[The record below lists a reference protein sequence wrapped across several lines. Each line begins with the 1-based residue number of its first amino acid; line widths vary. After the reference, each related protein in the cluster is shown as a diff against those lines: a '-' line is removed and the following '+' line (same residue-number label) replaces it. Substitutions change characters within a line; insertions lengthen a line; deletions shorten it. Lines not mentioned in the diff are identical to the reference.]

1 MASKTFNRRPFTVNT
16 PSSSDIKNYFLNQAN
31 WKGLIQNKN
40 FLAVDQESFEDCN
53 NVYVDNTNIIK
64 SRPSVKRK
72 AVVADIIANLNL
84 EDVHRYGDLILY
96 YSDKTLYITIQGLF
110 NDSIV
115 VGSEYKIVQVKDKL
129 LVFSTNGLF
138 GIDKDGN
145 QYAPEVYVPKTKLIS
160 LDGDEQNLE
169 SKNIFTDDQITVYL
183 YTSDNLDIRT
193 TLLGKKVKVEMDGE
207 TFEFTFDKYL
217 NYRLFSD
224 LVRIPKDITLTKR
237 IKQTDTE
244 VYELSYIPFTIS
256 SKNTYAYFDIN
267 TRGVYYSVDGKIFRN
282 VFTISESQLFDE
294 TYCNNV
300 EIRFCREN
308 PAILT
313 FILKDKD
320 GLGAGLY
327 FFSVEPDMIDGSLR
341 YPVLTKIAV
350 MSNNKDVLSNYDA
363 LDYNHYAYSTYSGVM
378 DYKINVVKPDGDE
391 LVKNIGLGIFI
402 HLALSAIRLTSN
414 FLYFATAYESNLG
427 TDNILINKEIVKQ
440 KLAGDSRTGFSAY
453 HAFYDFALI
462 GDSGYAYALEP
473 NNAGMYE
480 LITIND
486 TFESTMYPQRIYIKD
501 GILYRANQIYQAST
515 DENIGHTINASTGTY
530 GNYYVNNSQNNSE
543 YVFICA
549 MYNDYA
555 VVRSTNVQEVLEL
568 QVLNKGNESYNNI
581 VPSHIAELNNF
592 YLSEG
597 SNLYI
602 SQKTENDA
610 VYFPEINKQT
620 FTSKI
625 TNLHPLS
632 ESEMGIFL
640 EDEIWYSYLTENGYA
655 YTKSRLDFGCK
666 DGNDVETSFD
676 GKYTLFDTERG
687 FAALAYQDFVAS
699 TEQSVTFISE
709 NIKALYDKFRAKPVK
724 LVKFKDYL
732 FLYNDSIL
740 VFDFR
745 TGSWW
750 PWTISNLN
758 RIIRDDE
765 LMLIKE
771 GKLCRF
777 DFTSVKYYDAC
788 TVKEDIDWHITS
800 QKLHLNANNNY
811 KHIINMTFSAVENED
826 ANTSLSVNLTV
837 NNYRHFVDEG
847 KEEVFDYRVQLI
859 RTFVKRLNYGK
870 VREFQYTL
878 RMDDENAIKLPLSL
892 SAISIKYKIGG
903 QVR

>member
-1 MASKTFNRRPFTVNT
+1 MASKTFNRRPYTVNM
-16 PSSSDIKNYFLNQAN
+16 PSGSDIKNYFLNQAN

-53 NVYVDNTNIIK
+53 NVYVDNTNVLK

-84 EDVHRYGDLILY
+84 EDVHHYGDLILY
-96 YSDKTLYITIQGLF
+96 YSDKTLYITIKGLF
-110 NDSIV
+110 SSAIA

-145 QYAPEVYVPKTKLIS
+145 QYTPDVYVPKTKLVS
-160 LDGDEQNLE
+160 LDGEEQSLE
-169 SKNIFTDDQITVYL
+169 SKNIFTNDEIAVYL
-183 YTSDNLDIRT
+183 YTSDNLDVRT
-193 TLLGKKVKVEMDGE
+193 TLLGKRVKVEIDDE
-207 TFEFTFDKYL
+207 TFEFTFDKYV
-217 NYRLFSD
+217 NYRLFTD
-224 LVRIPKDITLTKR
+224 LVRIPKDIALTKR
-237 IKQTDTE
+237 IKLSSTD
-244 VYELSYIPFTIS
+244 VRELTYVPFTIS
-256 SKNTYAYFDIN
+256 YRNTYAYFDVN

-282 VFTISESQLFDE
+282 VLTISESQLFDE

-313 FILKDKD
+313 FMLKLPNRI
-320 GLGAGLY
+320 GTGFY
-327 FFSVEPDMIDGSLR
+327 FFSVEPDMIDGSMR
-341 YPVLTKIAV
+341 YPMLTQIGV
-350 MSNNKDVLSNYDA
+350 MSDYKNVLSNYDA
-363 LDYNHYAYSTYSGVM
+363 LDYNHYAYSTDSGVM
-378 DYKINVVKPDGDE
+378 NYTMNIVRPDGDE
-391 LVKNIGLGIFI
+391 LVKNIASGAFI
-402 HLALSAIRLTSN
+402 RLALSAVRLTPN
-414 FLYFATAYESNLG
+414 FLYFAASYESDVGTANNLVG
-427 TDNILINKEIVKQ
+427 NEIVKQ
-440 KLAGDSRTGFSAY
+440 NLIDGSETRFSTTNV
-453 HAFYDFALI
+453 FYDFALL
-462 GDSGYAYALEP
+462 GDGGYAYALIP
-473 NNAGMYE
+473 TNAGRYE

-486 TFESTMYPQRIYIKD
+486 TFESESYPQKLYVKD
-501 GILYRANQIYQAST
+501 GILYRSSQIYQAST
-515 DENIGHTINASTGTY
+515 DENIGSIINANTGTH
-530 GNYYVNNSQNNSE
+530 GNYYVNNSQNHSE
-543 YVFICA
+543 YVFLCA

-555 VVRSTNVQEVLEL
+555 VVRSTNVQEVLEFE
-568 QVLNKGNESYNNI
+568 VLNKGNESYNNI

-592 YLSEG
+592 YFSEG

-602 SQKTENDA
+602 SQKTENDE

-699 TEQSVTFISE
+699 TEQSVTFVSE
-709 NIKALYDKFRAKPVK
+709 NIKALYDEFRIKPVK

-777 DFTSVKYYDAC
+777 DFTSVKYYDMC
-788 TVKEDIDWHITS
+788 TTKEDIDWHITS

-811 KHIINMTFSAVENED
+811 KHIVNMTFSAVENED
-826 ANTSLSVNLTV
+826 TNTSLSINLTV
-837 NNYRHFVDEG
+837 KNYRHFVDEG

-859 RTFVKRLNYGK
+859 RTFVKRLNYAK

>member
-1 MASKTFNRRPFTVNT
+1 MASKTFNRRPYTVNT

-53 NVYVDNTNIIK
+53 NVYVDNTNILK

-72 AVVADIIANLNL
+72 AVVADVIANLNL
-84 EDVHRYGDLILY
+84 EDVHHYGDLILY
-96 YSDKTLYITIQGLF
+96 YSDKTLYITINGLF
-110 NDSIV
+110 SSSIA

-145 QYAPEVYVPKTKLIS
+145 QYEPEVYVPKTKLVS
-160 LDGDEQNLE
+160 LDGDEQDLE
-169 SKNIFTDDQITVYL
+169 SKNIFTDDEITVYL
-183 YTSDNLDIRT
+183 YTSDNLDVRT
-193 TLLGKKVKVEMDGE
+193 TLLGKRVKVEIDGE
-207 TFEFTFDKYL
+207 TFEFTFDKYV
-217 NYRLFSD
+217 NYRLFTD
-224 LVRIPKDITLTKR
+224 LVRIPKDIALTKR
-237 IKQTDTE
+237 IKLSDTE
-244 VYELSYIPFTIS
+244 VHELSYVPFTIS

-267 TRGVYYSVDGKIFRN
+267 TRGVYYSVDGKVFRN
-282 VFTISESQLFDE
+282 VLTISESQLFDE

-313 FILKDKD
+313 FMLKDQNAI
-320 GLGAGLY
+320 GTGLY
-327 FFSVEPDMIDGSLR
+327 FFSVEPDTIDGSLR
-341 YPVLTKIAV
+341 YPTLTKIYTL
-350 MSNNKDVLSNYDA
+350 SNNKNVLSNYDA
-363 LDYNHYAYSTYSGVM
+363 LDYNHYAYSAFTDVILYKLFVIRPNTDTVTKTIASGTFTYLAISSIVLTQDYLHFASVYVTDTSSG
-378 DYKINVVKPDGDE
+378 
-391 LVKNIGLGIFI
+391 
-402 HLALSAIRLTSN
+402 
-414 FLYFATAYESNLG
+414 
-427 TDNILINKEIVKQ
+427 KEIVKCE
-440 KLAGDSRTGFSAY
+440 LATDVYNRFAVTNL
-453 HAFYDFALI
+453 FYDFSLT
-462 GDSGYAYALEP
+462 GNNGYAYALIP
-473 NNAGMYE
+473 SYGGRYE
-480 LITIND
+480 LITISD
-486 TFESTMYPQRIYIKD
+486 TFESTTYPQKLYVKD
-501 GILYRANQIYQAST
+501 GILYRSNQIYQAST
-515 DENIGHTINASTGTY
+515 DENIGNIINANTGTH
-530 GNYYVNNSQNNSE
+530 GNYYLNNAQNKSD
-543 YVFICA
+543 YVFVCA

-592 YLSEG
+592 YFSEG

-602 SQKTENDA
+602 SQKTENDE
-610 VYFPEINKQT
+610 VYFPEINKQM

-666 DGNDVETSFD
+666 DGSDVETSFD

-699 TEQSVTFISE
+699 TEQSVTFVSE
-709 NIKALYDKFRAKPVK
+709 NIKALYDEFRVKPVK

-777 DFTSVKYYDAC
+777 DFTSAKYFDMC
-788 TVKEDIDWHITS
+788 TTKEDIDWHITS

-811 KHIINMTFSAVENED
+811 KHIVNMTFSAVENED
-826 ANTSLSVNLTV
+826 TNTSLSINLTV
-837 NNYRHFVDEG
+837 KNYRHFVDEG

-859 RTFVKRLNYGK
+859 RTFVKRLNYAK

>member
-1 MASKTFNRRPFTVNT
+1 MASKTFNRRPYTVNT

-53 NVYVDNTNIIK
+53 NVYVDNTNVLK

-72 AVVADIIANLNL
+72 AVVADVIANLNL
-84 EDVHRYGDLILY
+84 ENVHHYGDLILY

-110 NDSIV
+110 SSSIV
-115 VGSEYKIVQVKDKL
+115 VGDEYKIVQVKDKL

-145 QYAPEVYVPKTKLIS
+145 QYEPDVYIPKTKLVS
-160 LDGDEQNLE
+160 LDGDEQDLE

-183 YTSDNLDIRT
+183 YTSDNLDVRT
-193 TLLGKKVKVEMDGE
+193 TLLGKRVKVEIDGE

-217 NYRLFSD
+217 NYRLFTD
-224 LVRIPKDITLTKR
+224 LVRIPKDIALTKR
-237 IKQTDTE
+237 IKQSDSD
-244 VYELSYIPFTIS
+244 VHELSYVPFTIS
-256 SKNTYAYFDIN
+256 SKNTYGYFDIN

-282 VFTISESQLFDE
+282 VLTISESQLFDE

-300 EIRFCREN
+300 EVRFCREN

-313 FILKDKD
+313 FILRVPNTV
-320 GLGAGLY
+320 GAGLY

-341 YPVLTKIAV
+341 YPILTKIETL
-350 MSNNKDVLSNYDA
+350 SNNKNVLSNYDA
-363 LDYNHYAYSTYSGVM
+363 LDYNHYVYSYYTDVIV
-378 DYKINVVKPDGDE
+378 YKLFIVKPDGTSTAKSIAD
-391 LVKNIGLGIFI
+391 GTFT
-402 HLALSAIRLTSN
+402 HLAISAITLTQDYLYFTTVYTTNDTSN
-414 FLYFATAYESNLG
+414 KEVVISPIGNDIYNRFT
-427 TDNILINKEIVKQ
+427 INQ
-440 KLAGDSRTGFSAY
+440 W
-453 HAFYDFALI
+453 FYDFDIA
-462 GDSGYAYALEP
+462 GGGGYAYSLLY
-473 NNAGMYE
+473 NNIGKYE
-480 LITIND
+480 LIKINSYFD
-486 TFESTMYPQRIYIKD
+486 FESEQYSYKLYVKD

-515 DENIGHTINASTGTY
+515 DENIGGIINANTGTH
-530 GNYYVNNSQNNSE
+530 GNYYLNNAQNNSE

-549 MYNDYA
+549 MYSDYA

-568 QVLNKGNESYNNI
+568 QVLNEGNQSYNNI
-581 VPSHIAELNNF
+581 VPSHISELNNF
-592 YLSEG
+592 YFSEG

-602 SQKTENDA
+602 SQKTENDE

-699 TEQSVTFISE
+699 TEQSVTFVSE
-709 NIKALYDKFRAKPVK
+709 NIKALYDKFRVKPVK

-750 PWTISNLN
+750 PWTISNIN

-777 DFTSVKYYDAC
+777 DFTSVKYFDMC
-788 TVKEDIDWHITS
+788 TTKEDIDWHITS

-811 KHIINMTFSAVENED
+811 KHIVNMTFSAVENED
-826 ANTSLSVNLTV
+826 ANTSLSINLTV
-837 NNYRHFVDEG
+837 KNYRHFVDEG

-859 RTFVKRLNYGK
+859 RTFVKRLNYAK

>member
-1 MASKTFNRRPFTVNT
+1 MASKTFNRRPYTVNT

-53 NVYVDNTNIIK
+53 NVYVDNTNVLK

-72 AVVADIIANLNL
+72 AVVADVIANLNL
-84 EDVHRYGDLILY
+84 ENVHHYGDLILY

-110 NDSIV
+110 SSSIL
-115 VGSEYKIVQVKDKL
+115 VGDEYKIVQVKDKL

-145 QYAPEVYVPKTKLIS
+145 QYEPDVYVPKTKLVS
-160 LDGDEQNLE
+160 LDGDEQDLE

-183 YTSDNLDIRT
+183 YTSDNLDVRT
-193 TLLGKKVKVEMDGE
+193 TLLGKRVKVEIDGE

-217 NYRLFSD
+217 NYRLFTD

-237 IKQTDTE
+237 IKQSDSD
-244 VYELSYIPFTIS
+244 VHELSYIPFTVS

-282 VFTISESQLFDE
+282 VLTISESQLFDE

-313 FILKDKD
+313 FILRVPNTV
-320 GLGAGLY
+320 GAGLY

-341 YPVLTKIAV
+341 YPILTKIETL
-350 MSNNKDVLSNYDA
+350 SNNKNVLSNYDA
-363 LDYNHYAYSTYSGVM
+363 LDYNHYVYSYYTDVIV
-378 DYKINVVKPDGDE
+378 YKLFIVKPDGTSTAKSIAD
-391 LVKNIGLGIFI
+391 GTFT
-402 HLALSAIRLTSN
+402 HLAISAITLTQDYLYFTTVYTTDDTSN
-414 FLYFATAYESNLG
+414 KEVVISPIGNDIYNRFT
-427 TDNILINKEIVKQ
+427 INQ
-440 KLAGDSRTGFSAY
+440 W
-453 HAFYDFALI
+453 FYDFDIA
-462 GDSGYAYALEP
+462 GGGGYAYSLLY
-473 NNAGMYE
+473 NNIGKYE
-480 LITIND
+480 LIKINSYFD
-486 TFESTMYPQRIYIKD
+486 FESEQYSYKLYVKD

-515 DENIGHTINASTGTY
+515 DENIGGIINANTGTH
-530 GNYYVNNSQNNSE
+530 GNYYLNNAQNNSE

-549 MYNDYA
+549 MYSDYA
-555 VVRSTNVQEVLEL
+555 VIRSTNVQEVLEL
-568 QVLNKGNESYNNI
+568 QVLNEGNQSYNNI
-581 VPSHIAELNNF
+581 VPSHISELNNF
-592 YLSEG
+592 YFSEG

-602 SQKTENDA
+602 SQKTENDE

-666 DGNDVETSFD
+666 DGSDVETSFD

-709 NIKALYDKFRAKPVK
+709 NIKALYDKFRVKPVK

-750 PWTISNLN
+750 PWTISNIN

-777 DFTSVKYYDAC
+777 DFTSVKYFDMC
-788 TVKEDIDWHITS
+788 TTKEDIDWHITS

-811 KHIINMTFSAVENED
+811 KHIVNMTFSAVENED
-826 ANTSLSVNLTV
+826 ANTSLSINLTV
-837 NNYRHFVDEG
+837 KNYRHFVDEG

-859 RTFVKRLNYGK
+859 RTFVKRLNYAK

>member
-1 MASKTFNRRPFTVNT
+1 MASKTFNRRPYTVNM
-16 PSSSDIKNYFLNQAN
+16 PSGSDIKNYFLNQAN

-53 NVYVDNTNIIK
+53 NVYVDNTNVLK

-72 AVVADIIANLNL
+72 AVPSDIVDLSL
-84 EDVHRYGDLILY
+84 EDVHCYDDLTLY
-96 YSDKTLYITIQGLF
+96 YSNSTLYVYKNNIVTTF
-110 NDSIV
+110 IV

-129 LVFSTNGLF
+129 IVFSTEGLF

-145 QYAPEVYVPKTKLIS
+145 QHKPNVYVPKTKLIS

-169 SKNIFTDDQITVYL
+169 SKNIFTDDEITVYL
-183 YTSDNLDIRT
+183 YTSDNLDVRT
-193 TLLGKKVKVEMDGE
+193 TLLGKRVKVEIDDE
-207 TFEFTFDKYL
+207 TFEFTFDKYV
-217 NYRLFSD
+217 NYRLFTD
-224 LVRIPKDITLTKR
+224 LVRIPKDIALTKR
-237 IKQTDTE
+237 IKSSETE
-244 VYELSYIPFTIS
+244 VQEISYVPFTIS

-282 VFTISESQLFDE
+282 VLTISESQLFDE

-300 EIRFCREN
+300 EIRFCKEN

-313 FILKDKD
+313 FILRVPDTV
-320 GLGAGLY
+320 GSGLY
-327 FFSVEPDMIDGSLR
+327 FFSVESDIIDGSLR
-341 YPVLTKIAV
+341 YPILTKIETLT
-350 MSNNKDVLSNYDA
+350 NGKDRLGNYDVLN
-363 LDYNHYAYSTYSGVM
+363 YNHYVYSSTLDVLYYDLFLVRPNAEKESLKVIYSL
-378 DYKINVVKPDGDE
+378 ISGDP
-391 LVKNIGLGIFI
+391 LYYAVSSI
-402 HLALSAIRLTSN
+402 ALT
-414 FLYFATAYESNLG
+414 
-427 TDNILINKEIVKQ
+427 
-440 KLAGDSRTGFSAY
+440 
-453 HAFYDFALI
+453 
-462 GDSGYAYALEP
+462 
-473 NNAGMYE
+473 
-480 LITIND
+480 
-486 TFESTMYPQRIYIKD
+486 
-501 GILYRANQIYQAST
+501 
-515 DENIGHTINASTGTY
+515 
-530 GNYYVNNSQNNSE
+530 SE
-543 YVFICA
+543 YVFFSVNFVSSNSKNLLCR
-549 MYNDYA
+549 YNISAKTVISNNASNLIYDFDLIGNSGYAFATDAPSASGYELVTLSDGFNAKHYPHPLYVKNGLVYAINHIFDPVTDEDLGELINLDVETYDSKLLLNNQNLSDHVYSYTSLKDYA
-555 VVRSTNVQEVLEL
+555 VVRSTNVQEVLEFE
-568 QVLNKGNESYNNI
+568 VLNKGNESYNNI
-581 VPSHIAELNNF
+581 VPSHISELNNF
-592 YLSEG
+592 YFSEG

-602 SQKTENDA
+602 SQKTENDE

-666 DGNDVETSFD
+666 DGSDVETSFD

-699 TEQSVTFISE
+699 TEQSVTFVSE
-709 NIKALYDKFRAKPVK
+709 NIKALYDEFRVKPVK

-758 RIIRDDE
+758 RIVRDDE

-777 DFTSVKYYDAC
+777 DFTSAKYYDMC
-788 TVKEDIDWHITS
+788 TTKEDIDWHITS

-811 KHIINMTFSAVENED
+811 KHIVNMTFSAVENED
-826 ANTSLSVNLTV
+826 TNTSLSINLTV
-837 NNYRHFVDEG
+837 KNYRHFVDEG

-859 RTFVKRLNYGK
+859 RTFVKRLNYAK

>member
-1 MASKTFNRRPFTVNT
+1 MASKTFNRRPYAVNT
-16 PSSSDIKNYFLNQAN
+16 PSSSDVKNYFLSQAN

-53 NVYVDNTNIIK
+53 NVYVDNTNVLK

-72 AVVADIIANLNL
+72 AVISNTIASLNL
-84 EDVHRYGDLILY
+84 ENVHHYGDLILY
-96 YSDKTLYITIQGLF
+96 YSDKTLYITINGLLI
-110 NDSIV
+110 NSIV

-129 LVFSTNGLF
+129 IVFSTKGLF

-145 QYAPEVYVPKTKLIS
+145 QYTPHVYVPKTKLVSI
-160 LDGDEQNLE
+160 DGDEQDLE

-183 YTSDNLDIRT
+183 YTSDNLDVRT
-193 TLLGKKVKVEMDGE
+193 TLLGKKVKVEIDGE
-207 TFEFTFDKYL
+207 AFEFTFDKYL
-217 NYRLFSD
+217 NYRLFTN
-224 LVRIPKDITLTKR
+224 LVIIPNDIILTKR
-237 IKQTDTE
+237 IKDANNE
-244 VYELSYIPFTIS
+244 VHELSYVPFTVS

-282 VFTISESQLFDE
+282 VLTISESQLFNE

-300 EIRFCREN
+300 EIRFCRDN

-313 FILKDKD
+313 FILREPDTI
-320 GLGAGLY
+320 GACLY
-327 FFSVEPDMIDGSLR
+327 FFSVESDMTDGSLR
-341 YPVLTKIAV
+341 YPILTKIEPL
-350 MSNNKDVLSNYDA
+350 SNSKYVLSNYDV
-363 LDYNHYAYSTYSGVM
+363 LDYNHYACNSYEGYNLNRLYIVEPNGTKTIKSIAVGDFTYLAISAITLTQNYLYFTTVYATDTTSKKEIVTSPIGNDVYNRFTITRWFYDFDIIGGGGGYAYSLLENNISGC
-378 DYKINVVKPDGDE
+378 E
-391 LVKNIGLGIFI
+391 LVKIN
-402 HLALSAIRLTSN
+402 SYSN
-414 FLYFATAYESNLG
+414 FESKTYPYKLY
-427 TDNILINKEIVKQ
+427 V
-440 KLAGDSRTGFSAY
+440 
-453 HAFYDFALI
+453 
-462 GDSGYAYALEP
+462 
-473 NNAGMYE
+473 
-480 LITIND
+480 
-486 TFESTMYPQRIYIKD
+486 KD
-501 GILYRANQIYQAST
+501 GILYKSNQIYQAST
-515 DENIGHTINASTGTY
+515 DENIGSVINSNTGTH
-530 GNYYVNNSQNNSE
+530 GNYYLNNVQNNSE
-543 YVFICA
+543 YVFLYA
-549 MYNDYA
+549 MYADYA
-555 VVRSTNVQEVLEL
+555 VIKSTNVQEVLEL

-592 YLSEG
+592 YFSEG

-602 SQKTENDA
+602 SQKTENDE

-699 TEQSVTFISE
+699 TEQSVTFVSE
-709 NIKALYDKFRAKPVK
+709 NIKALYDKFRVKPVK

-765 LMLIKE
+765 LILIKE

-777 DFTSVKYYDAC
+777 DFTSVKYFDMC

-811 KHIINMTFSAVENED
+811 KHIVNMTFSAVENED
-826 ANTSLSVNLTV
+826 ANTSLSINLTV
-837 NNYRHFVDEG
+837 KNYRHFVDEG

-859 RTFVKRLNYGK
+859 RTFVKRLNYAK

-878 RMDDENAIKLPLSL
+878 RMDNENAIKLPLSL

>member
-1 MASKTFNRRPFTVNT
+1 MASKTFNRRPYVVNT
-16 PSSSDIKNYFLNQAN
+16 PSSSDVKNYFLSQAN

-53 NVYVDNTNIIK
+53 NVYVDNTNVLK

-72 AVVADIIANLNL
+72 EVISNTIASLNL
-84 EDVHRYGDLILY
+84 ENVHRYGDLILY
-96 YSDKTLYITIQGLF
+96 YSDKTLYITINGLLIS
-110 NDSIV
+110 SIV

-129 LVFSTNGLF
+129 IVFSTKGLF

-145 QYAPEVYVPKTKLIS
+145 QYTPHVYVPKTKLIS
-160 LDGDEQNLE
+160 LDGNEKNLE

-183 YTSDNLDIRT
+183 YTSDNLDVRT
-193 TLLGKKVKVEMDGE
+193 TLLGKKVKVEIDGE
-207 TFEFTFDKYL
+207 TFEFTFDKHL
-217 NYRLFSD
+217 NYRLFTD
-224 LVRIPKDITLTKR
+224 LVRMPNDIILTKR
-237 IKQTDTE
+237 IKQSDTE
-244 VYELSYIPFTIS
+244 VHELSYVPFTIS

-282 VFTISESQLFDE
+282 VLTISESQLFDQ

-313 FILKDKD
+313 FILREP
-320 GLGAGLY
+320 GTIATGLY
-327 FFSVEPDMIDGSLR
+327 FFSVESDMTDGSLR
-341 YPVLTKIAV
+341 YPILTKIELL
-350 MSNNKDVLSNYDA
+350 SNSKYVLSNYDA
-363 LDYNHYAYSTYSGVM
+363 LDYNHYACNSYEGYNLNRLYIVE
-378 DYKINVVKPDGDE
+378 PDGTKTMKSIAVGD
-391 LVKNIGLGIFI
+391 FTY
-402 HLALSAIRLTSN
+402 LAISAITLTQN
-414 FLYFATAYESNLG
+414 YLYFTTVYATDTTS
-427 TDNILINKEIVKQ
+427 NKEIVTSPI
-440 KLAGDSRTGFSAY
+440 GTDVYNRFTVTRW
-453 HAFYDFALI
+453 FYDFDII
-462 GDSGYAYALEP
+462 GGGGGYAYSLLE
-473 NNAGMYE
+473 NNISGCE
-480 LITIND
+480 LVKINSYSN
-486 TFESTMYPQRIYIKD
+486 FESKTYSYKLYVKD
-501 GILYRANQIYQAST
+501 GILYKSNQIYQAST
-515 DENIGHTINASTGTY
+515 DENIGSVINSNTGTH
-530 GNYYVNNSQNNSE
+530 GNYYLNNVQNNSE
-543 YVFICA
+543 YVFLYA
-549 MYNDYA
+549 MYSDYA
-555 VVRSTNVQEVLEL
+555 IIKSTNVQEVLEL
-568 QVLNKGNESYNNI
+568 HVLNKGNESYNNI

-592 YLSEG
+592 YFSEG

-602 SQKTENDA
+602 SQKTENDE

-699 TEQSVTFISE
+699 TEQSVTFVSE
-709 NIKALYDKFRAKPVK
+709 NIKALYDKFRVKPVK

-758 RIIRDDE
+758 RIICDDE

-777 DFTSVKYYDAC
+777 DFTSVKYFDMC

-800 QKLHLNANNNY
+800 QKLYLNANNNY
-811 KHIINMTFSAVENED
+811 KHIVNMTFSAVENED
-826 ANTSLSVNLTV
+826 TKSSLSINLTV
-837 NNYRHFVDEG
+837 KNYRHFVDEG

-859 RTFVKRLNYGK
+859 RTFVKRLNYAK